1 MAIYIK
7 NLLRINIMIYKI
19 KALLTT
25 DPSITYIDSEGN
37 TKPYHYL
44 EGINVNFAISAK
56 TKEEVIPM
64 FVYLLKETLNSLE
77 KAKLP
82 FTNILCNNNI
92 QILNKFDDGVTE
104 INFELDLE
112 REYGKG

>member
-1 MAIYIK
+1 
-7 NLLRINIMIYKI
+7 MIYEI
-19 KALLTT
+19 NALLTI
-25 DPSITYIDSEGN
+25 DPTTTFVDNQGKKQHY
-37 TKPYHYL
+37 YYL

-77 KAKLP
+77 KAELP

-92 QILNKFDDGVTE
+92 QILNKFDDGVYEVEFDFDT
-104 INFELDLE
+104 NLN
-112 REYGKG
+112 YSQS

>member
-1 MAIYIK
+1 
-7 NLLRINIMIYKI
+7 MIYEI
-19 KALLTT
+19 NALLTI
-25 DPSITYIDSEGN
+25 DPTTTFVDNQGKKQHY
-37 TKPYHYL
+37 YYL